1 LTSAETEKK
10 AECPRNTRITR
21 KSERRGRCDAMCCG
35 EELTEHSDDTEN
47 GGGRSTAVALLTG
60 GSSPKCRG
68 SCSKHVPNTNRI
80 SLLGRLHLRSSL
92 GLIIRR
98 PDSRYGDS
106 ERISV
111 PSFVSPKSQGGIGP
125 LLHFFRFAPRVG
137 RKIGSG
143 VPRRSPNHNLP
154 LRIFSVLF
162 RPLAIILRLWRDA
175 HQSHIRH
182 ILFHLIMFER
192 PKNRIKIATL

>member
-1 LTSAETEKK
+1 MRCFTERGS
-10 AECPRNTRITR
+10 RNTRTTR
-21 KSERRGRCDAMCCG
+21 KTEEDDRRRSRCGSAG
-35 EELTEHSDDTEN
+35 PL
-47 GGGRSTAVALLTG
+47 RVRAR
-60 GSSPKCRG
+60 GSSALD
-68 SCSKHVPNTNRI
+68 TNRI

-106 ERISV
+106 ERIPV

-137 RKIGSG
+137 RKIRSD

-154 LRIFSVLF
+154 LRIFPVLF

-175 HQSHIRH
+175 HQSHLRP
-182 ILFHLIMFER
+182 ILFQLIMFER